1 MTREEIRAAA
11 RKLREDA
18 SKIQAAEMSAR
29 ICERIVKMSEY
40 LKAKRV
46 LCYASLPDEVQTNGL
61 LHEIMRSGRELYLP
75 RTRGRE
81 LDIVRVTPESNLV
94 PGAFGV
100 LEPQSGE
107 VADISEM
114 DLVLAPGVAF
124 DRDGNRLGYGKG
136 YFDRL
141 LAACT
146 CPVIG
151 LAYELQIFDHIPVR
165 EGDVPMDKVIT
176 GRNVYARR
184 ETAQD
189 DQ

>member
-29 ICERIVKMSEY
+29 ICERIVKMNEY

-46 LCYASLPDEVQTNGL
+46 LCYSALPDEVQTGGL
-61 LHEIMRSGRELYLP
+61 LREIMRSGRELYLP
-75 RTRGRE
+75 RTRGSA
-81 LDIVRVTPESNLV
+81 LDIVRVTPESQLV

-100 LEPQSGE
+100 MEPPTGE
-107 VADISEM
+107 LADISDM
-114 DLVLAPGVAF
+114 DLVLVPGVAF
-124 DRDGNRLGYGKG
+124 DRKGNRLGYGKG

-141 LAACT
+141 LSGCT

-151 LAYELQIFDHIPVR
+151 LAFEFQVFDHIPVR

-176 GRNVYARR
+176 GRNVYARD
-184 ETAQD
+184 EAAQD
-189 DQ
+189 D